1 MKKSIAIFASGS
13 GSNAEN
19 IYQYFLDRDIEI
31 KYLVCNN
38 PHAGVLSRFYQTDVQ
53 VLLIEKR
60 DLVSDDFLA
69 KMKSVNLLILA
80 GFLLLIPAKMVAAFP
95 NKIINIHPALLP
107 KYGGKGMYG
116 EHVHRAVLE
125 DHACEHG
132 ITIHY
137 VNEAFDQG
145 EIIFQKKFEVNES
158 DDLNSIQRKIHQL
171 EFENYPKVIE
181 KLLCE

>member
-19 IYQYFLDRDIEI
+19 IYRYFSNKNVEVR
-31 KYLVCNN
+31 YLVCNN
-38 PHAGVLSRFYQTDVQ
+38 RDAGVLDRFHQTNVQ
-53 VLLIEKR
+53 ILLIEKR
-60 DLVSDDFLA
+60 DLVSDDILA
-69 KMKSVNLLILA
+69 KMKSVDLLILA
-80 GFLLLIPAKMVAAFP
+80 GFLLLIPAKLVTAFP

-116 EHVHRAVLE
+116 EHIHRAVLE
-125 DHACEHG
+125 NKEKKHG